1 MELKTLWLGLVV
13 SMAVFAVKTGF
24 GWACLWTEWPRGRRV
39 AVSFCIL
46 AGYAAMFS
54 LTFLLA
60 SYFDLS
66 AHYETLL
73 PLWENGVVLHWITA
87 LVLCVWGVTLLKG
100 PACSSGC
107 GFVSCRIGP
116 AFAMIIPCPVCIS
129 VVLMSIAGLVLYFP
143 EEALPAA
150 VALFAVFVCIAVSG
164 GLLLVAYRKSSG
176 EPPENTLGLL
186 MLMTALYFMLSAL
199 LMPHVGEIERIYRL
213 SANAHEVRQE
223 DMLPV
228 LCAWAGI
235 FVMLCLGFV
244 LARRH
249 VRKAKSVS
257 RVCTSSLL

>member
-24 GWACLWTEWPRGRRV
+24 GWACLWTEWPRGRRL
-39 AVSFCIL
+39 AASLCIL
-46 AGYAAMFS
+46 AGYAAIFA
-54 LTFLLA
+54 LAFLLA
-60 SYFDLS
+60 SRFDLP
-66 AHYETLL
+66 AHHETLL

-87 LVLCVWGVTLLKG
+87 LVLCVWGVTILRG

-107 GFVSCRIGP
+107 GFVSRRVGP
-116 AFAMIIPCPVCIS
+116 ALAMIIPCPVCIS
-129 VVLMSIAGLVLYFP
+129 VVLMSTAGLVLYFP
-143 EEALPAA
+143 EEALPA
-150 VALFAVFVCIAVSG
+150 VTALFAVFVLMAVSG
-164 GLLLVAYRKSSG
+164 GLLLVAYQKNSG
-176 EPPENTLGLL
+176 EAPESTLGLL
-186 MLMTALYFMLSAL
+186 MIMTALYFMISAL

-235 FVMLCLGFV
+235 FMMLCLGFV

-257 RVCTSSLL
+257 RACTISS